1 MTTNI
6 TIRID
11 AGIASQAKIIAA
23 KKGTSISAMVSDWLS
38 SITKRTSEYEKARK
52 RHEKIMEKGM
62 DLGVYGK
69 PTWTRD
75 EIYEERCSFT
85 SKGEK

>member
-52 RHEKIMEKGM
+52 RHEKMMEKGM
-62 DLGVYGK
+62 NLGVYGT
-69 PTWTRD
+69 PTWTR
-75 EIYEERCSFT
+75 ENIYESRSSYM